1 MAKSKMADGNG
12 AKLKAQDHFI
22 GQQSM
27 KLDMENVLGML
38 NGADFF
44 KMTSLAER
52 CI

>member
-1 MAKSKMADGNG
+1 MADGNEAG
-12 AKLKAQDHFI
+12 LGGQDHFI
-22 GQQSM
+22 GQQST
-27 KLDMENVLGML
+27 KLDIENVLGML